1 MAEIDT
7 LRGEI
12 DDITIQMIKLLK
24 KRTSVSRQIGTI
36 KGSSGKNVLDEERE
50 EQLRTLVLKACSE
63 IDLDDS
69 MGTRLLNFLLNESV
83 KVQSD
88 SIPQSSHLAIFAK
101 AKEMEKNGTEI
112 IHMEVGEP
120 DFSPPSKI
128 AHMLSE
134 ACENGRVKY
143 GTTQGDAEFREK
155 ISKHAS
161 LMYDVKVSPKD
172 VLLQLVQDLQ
182 YLAMTLLEQGDA
194 SLHHICAIY
203 LQCRHY

>member
-63 IDLDDS
+63 IELDDS

-83 KVQSD
+83 KCSL
-88 SIPQSSHLAIFAK
+88 IP
-101 AKEMEKNGTEI
+101 
-112 IHMEVGEP
+112 
-120 DFSPPSKI
+120 
-128 AHMLSE
+128 
-134 ACENGRVKY
+134 
-143 GTTQGDAEFREK
+143 FR
-155 ISKHAS
+155 
-161 LMYDVKVSPKD
+161 KVVTWP
-172 VLLQLVQDLQ
+172 
-182 YLAMTLLEQGDA
+182 
-194 SLHHICAIY
+194 Y
-203 LQCRHY
+203 LQRQKRWKKMAQRLSTWK

>member
-63 IDLDDS
+63 IELDDS

-134 ACENGRVKY
+134 
-143 GTTQGDAEFREK
+143 DAK
-155 ISKHAS
+155 T
-161 LMYDVKVSPKD
+161 VV
-172 VLLQLVQDLQ
+172 
-182 YLAMTLLEQGDA
+182 
-194 SLHHICAIY
+194 
-203 LQCRHY
+203 